1 MKNYKEVCKYMKK
14 NNIEV
19 AYIEEVSEFID
30 VKLENG
36 NFLEVYENGILL
48 TDVNGN
54 ELGQFSNIEEAY
66 NAACS
71 IFALPGAPV

>member
-36 NFLEVYENGILL
+36 NFLEVYENGILH
-48 TDVNGN
+48 THVNGK
-54 ELGQFSNIEEAY
+54 EMGKIKNIEEAIKE
-66 NAACS
+66 A
-71 IFALPGAPV
+71 I